1 MPKPKPNYEY
11 TQRRIP
17 VDLWPEVA
25 KMIEE
30 YKQKMKGCP
39 IKNTCTADSIKLDT
53 PAQIGFHRLDSSPVD
68 GDTPIS
74 DIDQLKVKEVK

>member
-1 MPKPKPNYEY
+1 MLKPKPNYEY

-30 YKQKMKGCP
+30 YKQKMK
-39 IKNTCTADSIKLDT
+39 
-53 PAQIGFHRLDSSPVD
+53 
-68 GDTPIS
+68 
-74 DIDQLKVKEVK
+74 EVK